1 MTQRNNFELEC
12 ESVAER
18 RAEKVD
24 QGKQ

>member
-12 ESVAER
+12 ESVAEHR
-18 RAEKVD
+18 KEKID